1 MKILLWGLGV
11 DFNIIIN
18 NVVWKR
24 DIEIIGFLESKKV
37 KGIFEH
43 EEKIYP
49 IYAPYEI
56 GLVKYDYIIISNYH
70 FEECLLIAEKNG
82 IDLEKIIV
90 PYFNNIIDE
99 NLVVS
104 KSEKCMENALEIIE
118 KLNIQHDYSQKK
130 RILLYGDNRYLW
142 QFLCVSTCKKDVE
155 IIGIVTTT
163 HSIQGY
169 IKVYG
174 KETKIIESYE
184 IKNISFDMM
193 LILDENAPSIFT
205 EISQVVNK
213 SKMVIPFMTG
223 IEENEYEIVVKLLP
237 YIFEAE
243 NVVDTLSTL
252 HSTGLQHPSGRQ
264 PQHMIYD
271 LINYSLFNCM
281 EYRKLGFPY
290 PTIGRGPSDDYM
302 RVRTLELLIDEI
314 KRRNIEGNVA
324 ELGVYKGEFAK
335 ILRFY
340 FPQKELYLYDT
351 FEGFDD
357 RDKINEKFTDEWMQI
372 FKNTSLE
379 KVQALVGKNN
389 ITHYRKGWF
398 PESILDEE
406 KEILFCFIRRRYVCS
421 NF

>member
-1 MKILLWGLGV
+1 M
-11 DFNIIIN
+11 
-18 NVVWKR
+18 
-24 DIEIIGFLESKKV
+24 
-37 KGIFEH
+37 
-43 EEKIYP
+43 
-49 IYAPYEI
+49 
-56 GLVKYDYIIISNYH
+56 
-70 FEECLLIAEKNG
+70 
-82 IDLEKIIV
+82 
-90 PYFNNIIDE
+90 
-99 NLVVS
+99 S

-314 KRRNIEGNVA
+314 KKVMLLSLVYIRENLPRY
-324 ELGVYKGEFAK
+324 LGSIFLRKSYICMIHLKDLMIGIKLMKNLQTSGCRSLK
-335 ILRFY
+335 IQVWKKCKL
-340 FPQKELYLYDT
+340 
-351 FEGFDD
+351 
-357 RDKINEKFTDEWMQI
+357 
-372 FKNTSLE
+372 
-379 KVQALVGKNN
+379 
-389 ITHYRKGWF
+389 
-398 PESILDEE
+398 
-406 KEILFCFIRRRYVCS
+406 
-421 NF
+421 

>member
-1 MKILLWGLGV
+1 
-11 DFNIIIN
+11 
-18 NVVWKR
+18 
-24 DIEIIGFLESKKV
+24 
-37 KGIFEH
+37 
-43 EEKIYP
+43 
-49 IYAPYEI
+49 
-56 GLVKYDYIIISNYH
+56 
-70 FEECLLIAEKNG
+70 
-82 IDLEKIIV
+82 
-90 PYFNNIIDE
+90 
-99 NLVVS
+99 
-104 KSEKCMENALEIIE
+104 ME
-118 KLNIQHDYSQKK
+118 
-130 RILLYGDNRYLW
+130 
-142 QFLCVSTCKKDVE
+142 
-155 IIGIVTTT
+155 
-163 HSIQGY
+163 
-169 IKVYG
+169 YG

-314 KRRNIEGNVA
+314 KKVMLLSLVYIRENLPRY
-324 ELGVYKGEFAK
+324 LGSIFLRKSYICMIHLKDLMIGIKLMKNLQTSGCRSLK
-335 ILRFY
+335 IQVWKKCKL
-340 FPQKELYLYDT
+340 
-351 FEGFDD
+351 
-357 RDKINEKFTDEWMQI
+357 
-372 FKNTSLE
+372 
-379 KVQALVGKNN
+379 
-389 ITHYRKGWF
+389 
-398 PESILDEE
+398 
-406 KEILFCFIRRRYVCS
+406 
-421 NF
+421 